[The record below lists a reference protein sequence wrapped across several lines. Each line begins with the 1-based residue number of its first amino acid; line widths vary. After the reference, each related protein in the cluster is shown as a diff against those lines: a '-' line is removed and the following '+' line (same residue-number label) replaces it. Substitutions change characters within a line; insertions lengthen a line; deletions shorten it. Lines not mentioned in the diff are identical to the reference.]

1 MHVLRMKLHCFVD
14 WVAINQTMKQV
25 PLSRHD
31 KEIEEGMNIPFSI
44 ILPVRLNELPA

>member
-14 WVAINQTMKQV
+14 WVAINQTMKRV